1 MAVFENYPYTN
12 LHNLNLDFIIKEVQ
26 KSSAKVD
33 ELAVFIDQ
41 NISEL
46 VAQYIQQ
53 NIDRYYIN
61 AVYDEDT
68 RSLLINLEEV

>member
-26 KSSAKVD
+26 RSSAKVD
-33 ELAVFIDQ
+33 ELGEYIDA

-46 VAQYIQQ
+46 VAQYIQA
-53 NIDRYYIN
+53 NIERYYIS
-61 AVYDEDT
+61 AVYDADT
-68 RSLLINLEEV
+68 RSLLINLEEA